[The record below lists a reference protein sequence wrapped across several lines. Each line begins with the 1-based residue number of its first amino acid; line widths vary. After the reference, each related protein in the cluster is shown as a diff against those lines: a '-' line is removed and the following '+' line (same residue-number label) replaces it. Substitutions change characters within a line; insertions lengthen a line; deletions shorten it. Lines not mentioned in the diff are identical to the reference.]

1 MGIDAMARRCPRSKA
16 LGLARLERHR
26 LAVMRE
32 GWLTVIRDTRSAV
45 HGVLWDLA
53 LSDVA
58 ALDRHEALPQGLY
71 TKETQP
77 IIAERGPKRA
87 IVYFGTNAGPGF
99 RVRLTLLRCW
109 PRRNPGRFRRRAS
122 RRWSESRNARRCA
135 VDLPGSRRSSRTSL
149 RAPIISKAYLR
160 FCATF
165 FGFEIGLQS
174 LAPSLV
180 SRVKGLFRQRADGFF
195 ESVLSGFKGLSRHF
209 RVAPCL

>member
-16 LGLARLERHR
+16 LGLARLERHC

-87 IVYFGTNAGPGF
+87 IVYFGTNAGPGVP
-99 RVRLTLLRCW
+99 RPAYIAEVLAAAKSW
-109 PRRNPGRFRRRAS
+109 P
-122 RRWSESRNARRCA
+122 
-135 VDLPGSRRSSRTSL
+135 LPAEG
-149 RAPIISKAYLR
+149 
-160 FCATF
+160 
-165 FGFEIGLQS
+165 
-174 LAPSLV
+174 
-180 SRVKGLFRQRADGFF
+180 
-195 ESVLSGFKGLSRHF
+195 
-209 RVAPCL
+209 VAALERIAKR